1 MFLSL
6 ALVMMIDAA
15 PARAPLM
22 LEVQQPR
29 ALACLPPSEARAVIA
44 RNKLANPLPA
54 LRSASRRAQA
64 EPLRSRLC
72 RVDER
77 FVYEMTMLRRD
88 GKVVRVFV
96 DAQDARTLVSSPR

>member
-1 MFLSL
+1 MFTAIMLLLSL
-6 ALVMMIDAA
+6 HAA
-15 PARAPLM
+15 PAREPM
-22 LEVQQPR
+22 FVDVQQRDISVCMTP
-29 ALACLPPSEARAVIA
+29 AEARTAIA
-44 RNKLANPLPA
+44 RHKLANPLPA

-72 RVDER
+72 RIDER

-96 DAQDARTLVSSPR
+96 DAQDARTPVQAPR